1 MKRVAIA
8 LSVAVAALA
17 AKDKM
22 TQEDRILLIRGMS
35 AEHATAK
42 QTLPR
47 AKKPLPYS
55 SSGTWDKDKWTD
67 AGRENG
73 PAARVGDQV
82 RITKI
87 DINGDNIEL
96 EINGGF
102 RTGPKWHERVQV
114 GTGSRSAPISQGSA
128 ATAGTIIAVKF
139 EGGVPSMETK
149 DLKKILAPI
158 LDFEKRSATEN
169 YMDSLPSPIQAA
181 IKEKRAIEGMDREQV
196 LLALGRPRSKSRE
209 TKEGVELEDW
219 IYGAPPGRITFVVFT
234 GSKVTAVKE
243 AYAGLGGS
251 VAEPLTPK

>member
-1 MKRVAIA
+1 MKLAAIA
-8 LSVAVAALA
+8 TSTLLAWA
-17 AKDKM
+17 AKDKI
-22 TQEDRILLIRGMS
+22 TPEDRILLIRGMS

-42 QTLPR
+42 HTLPR
-47 AKKPLPYS
+47 AKKALPYNS
-55 SSGTWDKDKWTD
+55 NGTWDKEKWTD

-82 RITKI
+82 RITKVEI
-87 DINGDNIEL
+87 HGDNIEL

-114 GTGSRSAPISQGSA
+114 GTGSRTAPISQGSA
-128 ATAGTIIAVKF
+128 PTAGTVIAVKF
-139 EGGVPSMETK
+139 EGGVPPMETK

-169 YMDSLPSPIQAA
+169 YMDSLPGPIQAA

-196 LLALGRPRSKSRE
+196 LLAMGRPRGKSRE
-209 TKEGVELEDW
+209 SKDGVDLEDW
-219 IYGAPPGRITFVVFT
+219 IYGEPPGRITFVTFT
-234 GSKVTAVKE
+234 GSKVTKVKE

-251 VAEPLTPK
+251 TAEPLTPR